1 LAYFDVGEQLK
12 FVARVTGKWGSI
24 IYIGYSM
31 GSTLAFLYGSGYPIE
46 ANSLLSGII
55 ALAPV
60 LYFKD
65 VPVVDQLVE
74 ISGPLEVNRANTF

>member
-1 LAYFDVGEQLK
+1 
-12 FVARVTGKWGSI
+12 
-24 IYIGYSM
+24 M

-74 ISGPLEVNRANTF
+74 ISGPLEVTGANTFWSNLSTILLRENS